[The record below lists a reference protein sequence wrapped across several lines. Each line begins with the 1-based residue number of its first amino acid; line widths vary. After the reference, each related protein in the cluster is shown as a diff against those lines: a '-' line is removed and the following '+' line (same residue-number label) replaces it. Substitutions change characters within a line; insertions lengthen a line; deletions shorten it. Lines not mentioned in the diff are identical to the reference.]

1 MKRKIKIKA
10 LYGFLGDK
18 SDRTDYVT
26 TSKSAWDRSTSVW
39 ADWEHLGTDGSMI
52 LPFLPA
58 LQSPILVVGAGQG
71 MLMEGLLQA
80 GHEVVGIDSSPEM
93 ITAAQQRRQIEIQY
107 GSAEELPFDDESF
120 PTIIIQTGVLTER
133 PYAFMQT
140 VMKEGV
146 RVLASEGH
154 LLAGFFFFPATV
166 IGLLQKLGLVNEQMV
181 QSPRYFD
188 LWSAGPDEEKWV
200 QLISTWNHYP
210 TAEAAAQVE
219 NFREVLYA
227 TYTNWEQFAQPLR
240 DQGQDPAKVLQAFVG
255 TPTPLF
261 TFDSYID
268 LFTQNGLTVSESYWE
283 QVVNTLTLMGRK

>member
-1 MKRKIKIKA
+1 
-10 LYGFLGDK
+10 
-18 SDRTDYVT
+18 
-26 TSKSAWDRSTSVW
+26 
-39 ADWEHLGTDGSMI
+39 
-52 LPFLPA
+52 
-58 LQSPILVVGAGQG
+58 
-71 MLMEGLLQA
+71 
-80 GHEVVGIDSSPEM
+80 
-93 ITAAQQRRQIEIQY
+93 
-107 GSAEELPFDDESF
+107 
-120 PTIIIQTGVLTER
+120 
-133 PYAFMQT
+133 
-140 VMKEGV
+140 
-146 RVLASEGH
+146 
-154 LLAGFFFFPATV
+154 
-166 IGLLQKLGLVNEQMV
+166 
-181 QSPRYFD
+181 
-188 LWSAGPDEEKWV
+188 V